1 MRDDVV
7 DVPSSA
13 ASLLEAAKKWLAC
26 TPWEAPQGAAGEPTA
41 ATVLCEL
48 VELSRLR
55 HLLYTAT
62 ARRAEQQPAPYG
74 TESPSASPKAA
85 DDSAEASSN
94 IDALRRG
101 RQQHTS
107 SPCPTPTS
115 NAQMTRTAVRQRFK
129 QLLKRSSASVQALY
143 RATRKTDLILSSKTS
158 KATST
163 APAAPTSFACVADI
177 DAADVFWAL
186 VLYVSAALCWR
197 QRRFLAAQRRADA
210 CVEDVVSSSRDT
222 SESHPLRPHVSSQ
235 PSRQESAH
243 SSLSSTVDYFTGH
256 TPRDTA
262 ARHGA
267 GGGAG
272 ADFSSALRSHYALG
286 KTAADNAPFSRCR
299 RVLERLLPLLESR
312 LSEAQLWRQP
322 SLLAALDVLARGFA
336 MAEGRVHALSSRSG
350 MGTAARCPLCYAA
363 ALDNELAVEAFLHL
377 RCYAAAYQGAEDVA
391 EDAGAQHGRQRGET
405 RNGFDRAELSS
416 CEVGWVAA
424 CRIALWNN
432 CRASL
437 MRLCCPP
444 LFCTA
449 TWWPHQEACER
460 ARCRRYAL
468 LEALWISWWRA
479 ETWLASGPSS
489 PEITSTR
496 AAISRD
502 AAARWRSAL
511 LFMQVVLPAAEA
523 AAREPGAE
531 DCGVEGG
538 AAEKHPN
545 SQRANLR
552 ALLAHLVQLP
562 IVTELMQQVLRPHQD
577 EKCER
582 IHTAGAR
589 NCGASGTVFHWLS
602 QQGDVPLL
610 TLLCHTLDGRTA
622 AITAGKAPVGRPAAA
637 AEAAAGHADRA
648 YIIQLGAAHAR
659 GESVGDYRRH
669 RAALPAPE
677 AAASGAVASIGGPV
691 SQPAPTDPGRGLCS
705 SVSVWGLHLMDTLG
719 QNALDVACRR
729 QHLPCVRLLLQAGL
743 SPNSLATLVS
753 DKCVDSLPLPL
764 LRLLYDPSF
773 LEGAD
778 GSRSTPHMGLAE
790 RLRQPTCPA
799 AAASRTLAQLAFRL
813 WTEKVQQLSMVPQAA
828 DGEGFALDQWL
839 SAYTRCQA
847 AQDRVLRS
855 AMAALEFDAY
865 EPMARLVVLSV
876 LTRKLND
883 WLATAPSSV
892 RFGASDSPVG
902 TSGSVR
908 GDAASSRSSP
918 TVSQPQPAPPS
929 LWQLRLQHT
938 VALRLYT
945 QLTCP
950 LGRALLRRAVDAR
963 CAVCDALAAREDRAA
978 SALLAASAVMS
989 APSTA
994 EAASV
999 GDEGAEVAKRDAV
1012 VLSPEASVPLPP
1024 GASSLALSEPVKS
1037 RQELQGLYERVLADA
1052 HTLDAR
1058 LVAEHQQRMC
1068 AMVARG
1074 GSEGHCRHGGTHPRH
1089 LRASLVATHGVATVL
1104 RGRHHEH
1111 RTCAMRHSHRSSS
1124 AHDDE
1129 VCALYALAVIP
1140 SAEALQ
1146 SARWETSTK
1155 RCSVEPPQPHHTTPG
1170 VRRVVEP
1177 TLWTFTSAPQ
1187 QIWLRLPDGVD
1198 LDRLLREND
1207 GGGFGVVADDVPLTA
1222 PVQRGDLV
1230 TFRCSSGGDG
1240 AGRSAGIS
1248 ARAAQQQQQQQ
1259 QQGARAE
1266 ERRHSPQF
1274 VVQQVFSER
1283 RTLPYLVWKSATAED
1298 KDLQHQP
1305 PPASLVLP
1313 YAVAAGTPAWTVP
1326 HRAAPRSTSG
1336 ATDPR
1341 QDSITLHACCLPV
1354 SYVARMT
1361 SAQLH
1366 DRHPLD
1372 WLLQTRRAANSSP
1385 SASESG
1391 LADVLT
1397 TLQWSATWTARWA
1410 QTVWAGHQ
1418 PCWLE
1423 ERMRA
1428 TNDSS
1433 DASQGHGDS
1442 SRECRTHSSSRSPD
1456 CCTGDG
1462 GRDVV
1467 HLTDPF
1473 YTFDDADAADGRDN
1487 FAVDGGRRS
1496 LRVLRTLTSGD
1507 TAPHEAQRLS
1517 AEVDWPSRAEG
1528 CSAVVT
1534 ADVVLG
1540 SATVV

>member
-1 MRDDVV
+1 M
-7 DVPSSA
+7 
-13 ASLLEAAKKWLAC
+13 
-26 TPWEAPQGAAGEPTA
+26 
-41 ATVLCEL
+41 
-48 VELSRLR
+48 ELSRLR

-62 ARRAEQQPAPYG
+62 ARCAEQPPASYR
-74 TESPSASPKAA
+74 TENPSAAPKAA
-85 DDSAEASSN
+85 DDSVEAFSN
-94 IDALRRG
+94 IDALHRG

-107 SPCPTPTS
+107 SPSPTPTR
-115 NAQMTRTAVRQRFK
+115 NAQMTRMAVRQRFK
-129 QLLKRSSASVQALY
+129 RLLKRSNAYVQELY
-143 RATRKTDLILSSKTS
+143 RATHKTDVILSSKTS

-163 APAAPTSFACVADI
+163 APAPPTSFACTADI

-186 VLYVSAALCWR
+186 VLYMSAALSWR
-197 QRRFLAAQRRADA
+197 QRRFLGAQCRADVS
-210 CVEDVVSSSRDT
+210 VEDMVSSFRDA
-222 SESHPLRPHVSSQ
+222 SERHPLQPHISSR

-243 SSLSSTVDYFTGH
+243 SSLSSTADYLTGH

-272 ADFSSALRSHYALG
+272 ADFFSAALRSHYTLG
-286 KTAADNAPFSRCR
+286 KAAPDDTPFSRCC

-312 LSEAQLWRQP
+312 LPETQLWRQP
-322 SLLAALDVLARGFA
+322 SLLAGLDVLARGFA
-336 MAEGRVHALSSRSG
+336 MAEDRVHALSSRSD
-350 MGTAARCPLCYAA
+350 MDTAARCPLCYAA
-363 ALDNELAVEAFLHL
+363 ALDNELAVEALLHL
-377 RCYAAAYQGAEDVA
+377 RCYAAAYQGAEDAA
-391 EDAGAQHGRQRGET
+391 EDAGVQHRRQRGET
-405 RNGFDRAELSS
+405 RNGFNRAELSS

-449 TWWPHQEACER
+449 TWWPHHQEACER
-460 ARCRRYAL
+460 AGCRRPQHPGWRRYAV
-468 LEALWISWWRA
+468 LEALWISWWQA
-479 ETWLASGPSS
+479 EAWLTSGPSS
-489 PEITSTR
+489 PEITGTR
-496 AAISRD
+496 APISRG

-511 LFMQVVLPAAEA
+511 LFLQVVLPAAEVA
-523 AAREPGAE
+523 ACGP
-531 DCGVEGG
+531 GVEGG
-538 AAEKHPN
+538 ATEKHLN
-545 SQRANLR
+545 SQRDSHR
-552 ALLAHLVQLP
+552 VLLAHLVQLP
-562 IVTELMQQVLRPHQD
+562 FVTERMQQVLRPHQD
-577 EKCER
+577 EKSKR
-582 IHTAGAR
+582 IHAAGAR
-589 NCGASGTVFHWLS
+589 HCGASGTVFHWLS

-610 TLLCHTLDGRTA
+610 SLLCRTLDGRTA
-622 AITAGKAPVGRPAAA
+622 AMTAGKESVGRDVG
-637 AEAAAGHADRA
+637 AGHGSRA
-648 YIIQLGAAHAR
+648 YVIQLGAAHASCE
-659 GESVGDYRRH
+659 GVGDSRRH
-669 RAALPAPE
+669 RADLPTPE

-691 SQPAPTDPGRGLCS
+691 SQPAPTGLGRGLCS
-705 SVSVWGLHLMDTLG
+705 SVFSVWGLHLMDTLG

-764 LRLLYDPSF
+764 LRLLYDPSL

-778 GSRSTPHMGLAE
+778 GSRGTPHMGLAE
-790 RLRQPTCPA
+790 RLRQPSCPA

-828 DGEGFALDQWL
+828 DGEGFALDHWRR
-839 SAYTRCQA
+839 AYTRCLA
-847 AQDRVLRS
+847 AQDRVLRP

-883 WLATAPSSV
+883 WLITAPSSV
-892 RFGASDSPVG
+892 RFGAADLPLG
-902 TSGSVR
+902 TSGSLQ
-908 GDAASSRSSP
+908 GDAASSKSSP
-918 TVSQPQPAPPS
+918 TLSQPQPAPPS
-929 LWQLRLQHT
+929 LRQLRLQHT

-978 SALLAASAVMS
+978 SALLAASAALS

-999 GDEGAEVAKRDAV
+999 GGEGAELAKRDAAMV
-1012 VLSPEASVPLPP
+1012 PTEASVPLPP
-1024 GASSLALSEPVKS
+1024 GASSLAPSEPLKS

-1058 LVAEHQQRMC
+1058 LVAEHQQRIC
-1068 AMVARG
+1068 AMEARG
-1074 GSEGHCRHGGTHPRH
+1074 ESERHYRPGGTRPRY
-1089 LRASLVATHGVATVL
+1089 LRASLAATHGVATVL
-1104 RGRHHEH
+1104 RGRHHGH
-1111 RTCAMRHSHRSSS
+1111 HTYAIRHSHRSESS
-1124 AHDDE
+1124 HDDE
-1129 VCALYALAVIP
+1129 VSALYALAVIP

-1146 SARWETSTK
+1146 SARWETSAIL
-1155 RCSVEPPQPHHTTPG
+1155 RNGERPRPQHTTAG
-1170 VRRVVEP
+1170 VHRVVEP
-1177 TLWTFTSAPQ
+1177 TLWTFTSTPQ
-1187 QIWLRLPDGVD
+1187 QVWLRLPDGVD
-1198 LDRLLREND
+1198 LDCLLRENN
-1207 GGGFGVVADDVPLTA
+1207 GGGFGVVADDMPLTA

-1230 TFRCSSGGDG
+1230 AFRCTSGGDG
-1240 AGRSAGIS
+1240 AGGSADTS
-1248 ARAAQQQQQQQ
+1248 ARVAQQQEPQQD
-1259 QQGARAE
+1259 AKAE

-1305 PPASLVLP
+1305 PPTSLVLP
-1313 YAVAAGTPAWTVP
+1313 YAAAAGTPAWTVP
-1326 HRAAPRSTSG
+1326 HRAAPQSTSG
-1336 ATDPR
+1336 ATDPH

-1372 WLLQTRRAANSSP
+1372 WLLQARRAASSSP
-1385 SASESG
+1385 SASKSG

-1397 TLQWSATWTARWA
+1397 TLQWSAEWTARWA
-1410 QTVWAGHQ
+1410 QTVWAGGQ
-1418 PCWLE
+1418 PCWLK
-1423 ERMRA
+1423 ERVRT
-1428 TNDSS
+1428 TNDSNG
-1433 DASQGHGDS
+1433 ASQGHGDN
-1442 SRECRTHSSSRSPD
+1442 SRECGKHPSSRSPG
-1456 CCTGDG
+1456 CCTRDG

-1473 YTFDDADAADGRDN
+1473 CTFDDANAADGRDS

-1507 TAPHEAQRLS
+1507 TAPNEAQRLS

-1528 CSAVVT
+1528 CSVVVT
-1534 ADVVLG
+1534 ADVVLC